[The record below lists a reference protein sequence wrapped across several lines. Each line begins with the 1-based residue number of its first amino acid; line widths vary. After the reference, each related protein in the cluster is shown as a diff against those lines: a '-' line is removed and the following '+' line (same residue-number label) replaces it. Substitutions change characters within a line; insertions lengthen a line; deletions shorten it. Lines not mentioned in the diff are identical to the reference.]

1 MAQNRDEKGRFLPG
15 ITPEGAKPFNEGTA
29 KEMQRRSAEA
39 RKDNRIV
46 ADALRRALLR
56 PDKTTGN
63 PTIDGIVERVVE
75 RLNQGGGT
83 GDLRTMAD
91 VLGELEQKVSV
102 EGDMNFTFKF
112 GDE

>member
-1 MAQNRDEKGRFLPG
+1 MAKEGRDDKGRFIKGNTLG
-15 ITPEGAKPFNEGTA
+15 ITTEVARERQLRA
-29 KEMQRRSAEA
+29 AEV
-39 RKDNRIV
+39 RKDNRII

-56 PDKTTGN
+56 PDRTTGN

>member
-1 MAQNRDEKGRFLPG
+1 MAQEGRDEKGRYIKGHGP
-15 ITPEGAKPFNEGTA
+15 INKDIARDYQK
-29 KEMQRRSAEA
+29 KSAEA

-63 PTIDGIVERVVE
+63 PAIDGIVERVVE
-75 RLNQGGGT
+75 RLNKGGGT
-83 GDLRTMAD
+83 SDLRTMAD

>member
-1 MAQNRDEKGRFLPG
+1 MANRERDDKGRYLPG
-15 ITPEGAKPFNEGTA
+15 SGPIDKDIAREYQK
-29 KEMQRRSAEA
+29 RSAEA

-56 PDKTTGN
+56 PDRTTGN
-63 PTIDGIVERVVE
+63 PTIDCIVERVVE

-91 VLGELEQKVSV
+91 VLGELEQKVSQDINL
-102 EGDMNFTFKF
+102 EMRFKF